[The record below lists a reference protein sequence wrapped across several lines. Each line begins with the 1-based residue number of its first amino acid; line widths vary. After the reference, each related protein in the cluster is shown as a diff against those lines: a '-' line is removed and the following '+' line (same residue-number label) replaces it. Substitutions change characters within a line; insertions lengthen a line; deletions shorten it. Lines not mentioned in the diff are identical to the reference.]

1 MVKGSKKTV
10 LRRLQAF
17 GVSCRYVNLIWD
29 RINLRKVIAHRVEP
43 DEVEEAFSDP
53 KASIRRTK
61 GGDAGRRYLMVA
73 RTESGRYLRVIFE
86 RLPEGVRVVTA
97 FDATG
102 SDHRLYWRS

>member
-1 MVKGSKKTV
+1 MSLV
-10 LRRLQAF
+10 R
-17 GVSCRYVNLIWD
+17 D

-61 GGDAGRRYLMVA
+61 GGDAGRRYLI
-73 RTESGRYLRVIFE
+73 TESGRYLRVIFE

-97 FDATG
+97 FDATD
-102 SDHRLYWRS
+102 SDHRLYWRL